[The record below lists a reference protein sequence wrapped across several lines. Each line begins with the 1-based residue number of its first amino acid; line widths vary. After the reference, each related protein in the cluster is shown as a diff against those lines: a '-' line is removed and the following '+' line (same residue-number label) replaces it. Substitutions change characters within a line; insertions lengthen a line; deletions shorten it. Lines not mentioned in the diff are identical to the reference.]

1 METGE
6 VDPAGPAPGG
16 AMNIGA
22 VITRL
27 ATEFPDV
34 TVSKIRYLESS
45 GLLEPERSP
54 AGYRLFSADDVVRL
68 VWILRQQR
76 DHFLPLK
83 VIRSMLLDGVDVA
96 LAEPP
101 EGADVRPFRERGRS
115 GGMGS
120 VSVSLGELATMG
132 GLDVEVARDL
142 EKHGLIVGIQAG
154 RTVVYDG
161 DAMLVVRVAARF
173 VQHGFDVR
181 HLRMY
186 LVAAQR
192 EAGILEQVLLPLRR
206 RGAGRSGGAARRL
219 LDELADAGAALHDL
233 LLRRSLG
240 PST

>member
-1 METGE
+1 
-6 VDPAGPAPGG
+6 
-16 AMNIGA
+16 MNIGD

-45 GLLEPERSP
+45 GLLEPERSA
-54 AGYRLFSADDVVRL
+54 AGYRQFSLDDVARL
-68 VWILRQQR
+68 TWILRQQR

-96 LAEPP
+96 APGSEEPT
-101 EGADVRPFRERGRS
+101 DVRPFRERGRT
-115 GGMGS
+115 GAMGS
-120 VSVSLGELATMG
+120 VSVSLEELASMG
-132 GLDVEVARDL
+132 GLDVEVVLDL
-142 EKHGLIVGIQAG
+142 QKHGLIVGIEAG

-161 DAMLVVRVAARF
+161 DALLVVRVAARF
-173 VQHGFDVR
+173 VKHGFDVR

-192 EAGILEQVLLPLRR
+192 EAGILEQVLVPRR
-206 RGAGRSGGAARRL
+206 RSGDGRSAGEARRL
-219 LDELADAGAALHDL
+219 LDELTDAGAALHDL

-240 PST
+240 PQT

>member
-1 METGE
+1 MATGE
-6 VDPAGPAPGG
+6 VDPAGPAPG
-16 AMNIGA
+16 AAVNIGD

-27 ATEFPDV
+27 ASEFPDV

-101 EGADVRPFRERGRS
+101 EGSDVRPFRERGRS

-120 VSVSLGELATMG
+120 VSVSRGELATMG
-132 GLDVEVARDL
+132 GLDVEVVRDL

-206 RGAGRSGGAARRL
+206 RGDGRSGGEARRL

>member
-16 AMNIGA
+16 AMNIGD

-101 EGADVRPFRERGRS
+101 EGSDVRPFRERGRS

-132 GLDVEVARDL
+132 GLDVEVVRDL

-186 LVAAQR
+186 LLAAQR

-206 RGAGRSGGAARRL
+206 RGDGRSGGEARRL

>member
-16 AMNIGA
+16 AMNIGD

-101 EGADVRPFRERGRS
+101 EGSDVRPFRERGRS

-120 VSVSLGELATMG
+120 VSVSRGELATMG
-132 GLDVEVARDL
+132 GLDVEVVCDL

-206 RGAGRSGGAARRL
+206 RGDGRSGGEARRL

>member
-1 METGE
+1 VETGE

-16 AMNIGA
+16 AMNIGD

-101 EGADVRPFRERGRS
+101 EGSDVRPFRERGRS

-120 VSVSLGELATMG
+120 VSVSRGELATMG
-132 GLDVEVARDL
+132 GLDVEVVRDL

-206 RGAGRSGGAARRL
+206 RGDGRSGGEARRL

>member
-1 METGE
+1 
-6 VDPAGPAPGG
+6 
-16 AMNIGA
+16 MNIGD

-101 EGADVRPFRERGRS
+101 EGSDVRPFRERGRS

-132 GLDVEVARDL
+132 GLDVEVVRDL
-142 EKHGLIVGIQAG
+142 EKHG
-154 RTVVYDG
+154 
-161 DAMLVVRVAARF
+161 
-173 VQHGFDVR
+173 
-181 HLRMY
+181 
-186 LVAAQR
+186 
-192 EAGILEQVLLPLRR
+192 
-206 RGAGRSGGAARRL
+206 
-219 LDELADAGAALHDL
+219 
-233 LLRRSLG
+233 
-240 PST
+240 

>member
-1 METGE
+1 MESGE

-16 AMNIGA
+16 AMNIGD

-101 EGADVRPFRERGRS
+101 EGSDVRPFRERGRS

-120 VSVSLGELATMG
+120 VSVSRGELATMG
-132 GLDVEVARDL
+132 GLDVEVVRDL

-161 DAMLVVRVAARF
+161 DALLVVRVAARF

-206 RGAGRSGGAARRL
+206 RGDGRSGGEARRL

>member
-16 AMNIGA
+16 AMNIGD

-101 EGADVRPFRERGRS
+101 EGSDVRPFRERGRS

-132 GLDVEVARDL
+132 GLDVEVVRDL

-206 RGAGRSGGAARRL
+206 RGDGRSGGEARRL

>member
-16 AMNIGA
+16 AMNIGD

-45 GLLEPERSP
+45 GLLEPGRSP
-54 AGYRLFSADDVVRL
+54 AGYRLFSVDDVARL
-68 VWILRQQR
+68 TWILRQQR

-101 EGADVRPFRERGRS
+101 EGSDVRPFRERGRS

-120 VSVSLGELATMG
+120 VSVSRGELATMG
-132 GLDVEVARDL
+132 GLDVEVVRDL

-206 RGAGRSGGAARRL
+206 RGDGRSGGEARRL

>member
-1 METGE
+1 MATGE
-6 VDPAGPAPGG
+6 VDPAGPASG
-16 AMNIGA
+16 AAVNIGD

-27 ATEFPDV
+27 ASEFPDV

-101 EGADVRPFRERGRS
+101 EGSDVRPFRERGRS

-120 VSVSLGELATMG
+120 VSVSRGELATMG
-132 GLDVEVARDL
+132 GLDVEVVRDL

-206 RGAGRSGGAARRL
+206 RGDGRSGGEARRL

>member
-16 AMNIGA
+16 AMNIGD

-101 EGADVRPFRERGRS
+101 EGSDVRPFRERGRS

-132 GLDVEVARDL
+132 GLDVEVVRDL

-161 DAMLVVRVAARF
+161 DAVLVVRVAARF

-186 LVAAQR
+186 LLAAQR

-206 RGAGRSGGAARRL
+206 RGDGQSGGEARRL

>member
-1 METGE
+1 MAIGE
-6 VDPAGPAPGG
+6 VDPAGPAPGR
-16 AMNIGA
+16 AVNIGD

-27 ATEFPDV
+27 ASEFPDV

-45 GLLEPERSP
+45 GLLEPGRSP
-54 AGYRLFSADDVVRL
+54 AGYRLFSVDDVARL
-68 VWILRQQR
+68 TWILRQQR

-101 EGADVRPFRERGRS
+101 EGSDVRPFRERGRS

-120 VSVSLGELATMG
+120 VSVSRGELATMG
-132 GLDVEVARDL
+132 GLDVEVVRDL

-206 RGAGRSGGAARRL
+206 RGDGRSGGEARRL

>member
-1 METGE
+1 MATGE
-6 VDPAGPAPGG
+6 VDPAGPAPGET
-16 AMNIGA
+16 MNIGG

-27 ATEFPDV
+27 ALEFPDV
-34 TVSKIRYLESS
+34 TVSKVRYLESS

-54 AGYRLFSADDVVRL
+54 AGYRLFSVDDVARL
-68 VWILRQQR
+68 TWILRQQR

-83 VIRSMLLDGVDVA
+83 VIRSMILDGVDVA
-96 LAEPP
+96 TAEPQ
-101 EGADVRPFRERGRS
+101 ETTAVRPFRERGRS
-115 GGMGS
+115 DDLGS
-120 VSVSLGELATMG
+120 VSVSLEELATMG
-132 GLDVEVARDL
+132 GLDVQVVLAL
-142 EKHGLIVGIQAG
+142 EKHGLIVGLAAG

-161 DAMLVVRVAARF
+161 DALLVARVAARF

-206 RGAGRSGGAARRL
+206 KGGGRSGGEARRL

-240 PST
+240 PHT

>member
-16 AMNIGA
+16 AMNIGD

-101 EGADVRPFRERGRS
+101 EGSDVRPFRERGRS

-120 VSVSLGELATMG
+120 VSVSRGELATMG
-132 GLDVEVARDL
+132 GLDVEVVRDL

-206 RGAGRSGGAARRL
+206 RGDGRSGGEARRL

>member
-16 AMNIGA
+16 AMNIGD

-27 ATEFPDV
+27 AMEFPDV

-101 EGADVRPFRERGRS
+101 EGSDVRPFRERGRS

-120 VSVSLGELATMG
+120 VSVSRGELATMG
-132 GLDVEVARDL
+132 GLDVEVVRDL

-206 RGAGRSGGAARRL
+206 RGDGRSGGEARRL

>member
-1 METGE
+1 
-6 VDPAGPAPGG
+6 
-16 AMNIGA
+16 MNIGD

-45 GLLEPERSP
+45 GLLEPGRSP
-54 AGYRLFSADDVVRL
+54 AGYRLFSVDDVARL
-68 VWILRQQR
+68 TWILRQQR

-101 EGADVRPFRERGRS
+101 EGSDVRPFRERGRS

-120 VSVSLGELATMG
+120 VSVSRGELATMG
-132 GLDVEVARDL
+132 GLDVEVVRDL

-206 RGAGRSGGAARRL
+206 KGVGRTGSEARRL
-219 LDELADAGAALHDL
+219 LDELAAAGAALHDL

-240 PST
+240 PFT